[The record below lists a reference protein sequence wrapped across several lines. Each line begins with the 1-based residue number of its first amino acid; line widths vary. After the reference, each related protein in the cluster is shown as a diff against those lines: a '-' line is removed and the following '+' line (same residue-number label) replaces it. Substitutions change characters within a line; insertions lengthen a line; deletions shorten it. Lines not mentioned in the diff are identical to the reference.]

1 MTHRVK
7 VIGAT
12 MDQFLYGDIDLGDII
27 EDQIILLRVRCPN
40 TIAWY
45 RVDALVGLDI
55 DITPP
60 KLRSLGRVEARKRL
74 LRTERARD
82 TNMSEHEAELRRRWA
97 LQHDIYETISWF

>member
-45 RVDALVGLDI
+45 RVDALVGADI
-55 DITPP
+55 STTPP
-60 KLRSLGRVEARKRL
+60 KLRFFGPCRSKKEAL
-74 LRTERARD
+74 TNGARAG
-82 TNMSEHEAELRRRWA
+82 H
-97 LQHDIYETISWF
+97 